1 MMMKKLRKNLMIG
14 KQTKGKSFRGLLN
27 YLEQN
32 SKAEIIAGNMGGR
45 NAIQLSK
52 EFRLSRQLHPEA
64 EKVVYHASLSLPPG
78 ERLDDYTWDE
88 ITSKYLEGM
97 GFGCNQYVVYRHSDK
112 DHDHVHIVASRIR
125 LDDAKIVSDSWDYVR
140 SENLIRQL
148 EKEYG
153 LQQAPSSRE
162 TYERSLSAGQSRRM
176 EREQAEYE
184 SGQRNS
190 PPERTVKEQL
200 QTTINEAIKSS
211 SSMPELMKKLLLEN
225 VSVRCE
231 FTRTG
236 KPKGISYGMNGIAFS
251 GTKLGK
257 AYTFPGLQK
266 YESIK
271 YNPKTD
277 KVLIINM
284 MQYTRTAKKIE
295 ASELD
300 KIVPNNIIQQ
310 NTQQQ
315 LNQREVARFALIL
328 KEAWEYIGRP
338 KFRETKNY
346 CFENHEGR
354 LKFTRKSGE
363 VVIDLPLDGSH
374 SPVSNIKEE
383 DKETFEKMLKGLRI
397 SQRKQA
403 ERFASI
409 LKETWDCLG
418 QPNFIE
424 TDIYGFERVENQ
436 LKITRPNGEL
446 VADLSLD
453 DSQEPVFNIEE
464 EDKENFEGLSEI
476 VKEVEREKAEEEEQQ
491 LKRSRG
497 FSR

>member
-1 MMMKKLRKNLMIG
+1 MIG
-14 KQTKGKSFRGLLN
+14 KQIKGRSFRGLLN
-27 YLEQN
+27 YLEEN
-32 SKAEIIAGNMGGR
+32 SKAEIIGGNMSGHD
-45 NAIQLSK
+45 AIQLSK
-52 EFRLSRQLHPEA
+52 EFRLSRQLNPEVERA
-64 EKVVYHASLSLPPG
+64 VYHCSLSLAPG
-78 ERLDDYTWDE
+78 ENLDNETWNE
-88 ITSKYLEGM
+88 IISKYLEGM
-97 GFGCNQYVVYRHSDK
+97 GFDCNQYVLYRHSDK

-153 LQQAPSSRE
+153 LEQAPSSRE
-162 TYERSLSAGQSRRM
+162 KKENNLSTGQLRRI

-184 SGQRNS
+184 RGERDS
-190 PPERTVKEQL
+190 PPELPIKKQL
-200 QTTINEAIKSS
+200 QITIDKAIESS
-211 SSMPELMKKLLLEN
+211 DSMSELMKKLLLEN

-257 AYTFPGLQK
+257 GYTFSGLQK

-277 KVLIINM
+277 KELIINM
-284 MQYTRTAKKIE
+284 MQYANTAKKIE

-300 KIVPNNIIQQ
+300 KIVPTKVLQQ

-315 LNQREVARFALIL
+315 LNQREVARFAWIL
-328 KEAWEYIGRP
+328 KEAWECIGR
-338 KFRETKNY
+338 
-346 CFENHEGR
+346 
-354 LKFTRKSGE
+354 
-363 VVIDLPLDGSH
+363 
-374 SPVSNIKEE
+374 
-383 DKETFEKMLKGLRI
+383 
-397 SQRKQA
+397 
-403 ERFASI
+403 
-409 LKETWDCLG
+409 
-418 QPNFIE
+418 PNFIE
-424 TDIYGFERVENQ
+424 TNVYGFERVENQ

-476 VKEVEREKAEEEEQQ
+476 VKEVQREKAEEEEEEEQQ

-497 FSR
+497 FSL

>member
-1 MMMKKLRKNLMIG
+1 MKKSRKNLMIG

-78 ERLDDYTWDE
+78 EHLDDFTWDE
-88 ITSKYLEGM
+88 ITSKYLEEM

-153 LQQAPSSRE
+153 LEQAPSSRE
-162 TYERSLSAGQSRRM
+162 KKENNLSTGQLRRI

-184 SGQRNS
+184 RGERDS
-190 PPERTVKEQL
+190 PPELPIKKQL
-200 QTTINEAIKSS
+200 QITIDKAIESS
-211 SSMPELMKKLLLEN
+211 DSMSELMKKLLLEN

-257 AYTFPGLQK
+257 GYTFSGLQK

-277 KVLIINM
+277 KELIINM
-284 MQYTRTAKKIE
+284 MQYANTAKKIE

-300 KIVPNNIIQQ
+300 KIVPTKVLQQ

-315 LNQREVARFALIL
+315 LNQREVARFAWIL
-328 KEAWEYIGRP
+328 KEAWECIGR
-338 KFRETKNY
+338 
-346 CFENHEGR
+346 
-354 LKFTRKSGE
+354 
-363 VVIDLPLDGSH
+363 
-374 SPVSNIKEE
+374 
-383 DKETFEKMLKGLRI
+383 
-397 SQRKQA
+397 
-403 ERFASI
+403 
-409 LKETWDCLG
+409 
-418 QPNFIE
+418 PNFIE
-424 TDIYGFERVENQ
+424 TNVYGFERVENQ

-497 FSR
+497 LSL

>member
-1 MMMKKLRKNLMIG
+1 MIG
-14 KQTKGKSFRGLLN
+14 NQSKGKSFRGLLD
-27 YLEQN
+27 YLESKDN
-32 SKAEIIAGNMGGR
+32 SCLIGGNMFGR
-45 NAIQLSK
+45 NARELAK
-52 EFRLSRQLHPEA
+52 EFRISRQLNPSA
-64 EKVVYHASLSLPPG
+64 EKVVHHVSLSLAGG
-78 ERLDDYTWDE
+78 EHLDNDTWCELADKYMEAMGYTA
-88 ITSKYLEGM
+88 
-97 GFGCNQYVVYRHSDK
+97 NQYAIYRHSDR
-112 DHDHVHIVASRIR
+112 DHEHIHICASRIS
-125 LDDAKIVSDSWDYVR
+125 LDDGKVTRDSWEYIR
-140 SENLIRQL
+140 SEQIIRQL
-148 EKEYG
+148 EQEYG
-153 LQQAPSSRE
+153 LEQTVSSRE
-162 TYERSLSAGQSRRM
+162 KKERNLSTGQLRRM

-184 SGQRNS
+184 MGKRDS
-190 PPERTVKEQL
+190 PPELPVKKQL

-211 SSMPELMKKLLLEN
+211 DSMPEFMKKLLLEN

-236 KPKGISYGMNGIAFS
+236 KPKGISYGMSGIAFS

-257 AYTFPGLQK
+257 GYTFPGLQK

-284 MQYTRTAKKIE
+284 MQYARTAKKIE

-300 KIVPNNIIQQ
+300 KIVPNGIIQQ

-346 CFENHEGR
+346 CFENYEDR

-374 SPVSNIKEE
+374 SPVSNIKEG

-436 LKITRPNGEL
+436 LKVTRPNGEL

-497 FSR
+497 LSL

>member
-1 MMMKKLRKNLMIG
+1 MTRKKSKRNLMIG

-78 ERLDDYTWDE
+78 ERLDDSTWDE

-125 LDDAKIVSDSWDYVR
+125 LDNSKIVSDSWDYVR

-153 LQQAPSSRE
+153 LQQAPGSRE
-162 TYERSLSAGQSRRM
+162 KKERSLSAGQSRRM

-184 SGQRNS
+184 AGKRNS
-190 PPERTVKEQL
+190 PPELPVKEQL
-200 QTTINEAIKSS
+200 QATIDKAIKSS
-211 SSMPELMKKLLLEN
+211 ESMPELIKKLLIEN
-225 VSVRCE
+225 ISVKCE

-236 KPKGISYGMNGIAFS
+236 KPKGISYGMSGVAFS

-257 AYTFPGLQK
+257 GYTFPGLQK

-277 KVLIINM
+277 KELIINM
-284 MQYTRTAKKIE
+284 MQYTQTAKKIE

-300 KIVPNNIIQQ
+300 KIAPNNIIQQ

-315 LNQREVARFALIL
+315 LNQREVERFALIL
-328 KEAWEYIGRP
+328 KQTWRCIGRP
-338 KFRETKNY
+338 KFIETNSY
-346 CFENHEGR
+346 CFEHVG
-354 LKFTRKSGE
+354 
-363 VVIDLPLDGSH
+363 
-374 SPVSNIKEE
+374 
-383 DKETFEKMLKGLRI
+383 
-397 SQRKQA
+397 
-403 ERFASI
+403 
-409 LKETWDCLG
+409 
-418 QPNFIE
+418 
-424 TDIYGFERVENQ
+424 NQ

-446 VADLSLD
+446 VADLPFD
-453 DSQEPVFNIEE
+453 KQHQPVFNIKEG
-464 EDKENFEGLSEI
+464 DKENFEEMSEI
-476 VKEVEREKAEEEEQQ
+476 VKEFEREKAEEEQQ

-497 FSR
+497 FSL

>member
-1 MMMKKLRKNLMIG
+1 MIG
-14 KQTKGKSFRGLLN
+14 KQIKGRSFRGLLN
-27 YLEQN
+27 YLEEN
-32 SKAEIIAGNMGGR
+32 SKAEIVGGNMSGQ

-52 EFRLSRQLHPEA
+52 EFRLSRLLYPEVERA
-64 EKVVYHASLSLPPG
+64 VYHCSLSLPPG
-78 ERLDDYTWDE
+78 EHLDNETWNE
-88 ITSKYLEGM
+88 ITSKYLSGM
-97 GFGCNQYVVYRHSDK
+97 GFDSNQYVVYRHSDK
-112 DHDHVHIVASRIR
+112 DHDHIHIVASRIR
-125 LDDAKIVSDSWDYVR
+125 LDDSKVVHDGWDYVR

-153 LQQAPSSRE
+153 LEQAPSSRE
-162 TYERSLSAGQSRRM
+162 KKENNLSTGQLRRI

-184 SGQRNS
+184 MGKRDS
-190 PPERTVKEQL
+190 PPELPVKKQL
-200 QTTINEAIKSS
+200 QITINKAIESS
-211 SSMPELMKKLLLEN
+211 DSMPELMKKLLLEN

-257 AYTFPGLQK
+257 GYTFPGLQK

-271 YNPKTD
+271 YNSKTD
-277 KVLIINM
+277 KELIINM
-284 MQYTRTAKKIE
+284 MQYVTTAKKIE
-295 ASELD
+295 SSELD
-300 KIVPNNIIQQ
+300 KIVPTKVLQQ

-315 LNQREVARFALIL
+315 LNQREV
-328 KEAWEYIGRP
+328 
-338 KFRETKNY
+338 
-346 CFENHEGR
+346 
-354 LKFTRKSGE
+354 
-363 VVIDLPLDGSH
+363 
-374 SPVSNIKEE
+374 
-383 DKETFEKMLKGLRI
+383 
-397 SQRKQA
+397 

-476 VKEVEREKAEEEEQQ
+476 VKEVEREKAEEQEEEEQQ

-497 FSR
+497 FSL

>member
-1 MMMKKLRKNLMIG
+1 MIG
-14 KQTKGKSFRGLLN
+14 KQIKGRSFRGLLN
-27 YLEQN
+27 YLEEN
-32 SKAEIIAGNMGGR
+32 SKAEIIGGNMSGQ

-52 EFRLSRQLHPEA
+52 EFRLSRQLNPEVERA
-64 EKVVYHASLSLPPG
+64 VYHCSLSLAPG
-78 ERLDDYTWDE
+78 EHLDNETWNE
-88 ITSKYLEGM
+88 ITSKYLSGM
-97 GFGCNQYVVYRHSDK
+97 GFDSNQYVVYRHSDK
-112 DHDHVHIVASRIR
+112 DHDHIHIVASRIR
-125 LDDAKIVSDSWDYVR
+125 LDDYKVVHDGWDYVR

-153 LQQAPSSRE
+153 LEQAPSSRE
-162 TYERSLSAGQSRRM
+162 KKENNLSTGQLRRI

-184 SGQRNS
+184 RGERDS
-190 PPERTVKEQL
+190 PPELPIKKQL
-200 QTTINEAIKSS
+200 QITIDKAIESS
-211 SSMPELMKKLLLEN
+211 DSMSELMKKLLLEN

-236 KPKGISYGMNGIAFS
+236 KPKGISYGINGIAFS

-257 AYTFPGLQK
+257 GYTFPGLQK

-271 YNPKTD
+271 YDPKTD
-277 KVLIINM
+277 KELIINM
-284 MQYTRTAKKIE
+284 IQYVNTAKKIE

-315 LNQREVARFALIL
+315 LNQREVERFALIL
-328 KEAWEYIGRP
+328 KQAWQYIGRP

-346 CFENHEGR
+346 CFENYEDR
-354 LKFTRKSGE
+354 LKLTRKSGE
-363 VVIDLPLDGSH
+363 LVIDLPLDGSH
-374 SPVSNIKEE
+374 SPVSNIKER
-383 DKETFEKMLKGLRI
+383 DKETFEKMLEVVRI
-397 SQRKQA
+397 LKREEA

-424 TDIYGFERVENQ
+424 TNVYGFERVENQ
-436 LKITRPNGEL
+436 LKVTRPNGEL

-476 VKEVEREKAEEEEQQ
+476 VKEVEREKAEEEEEEQQ

-497 FSR
+497 LSL

>member
-1 MMMKKLRKNLMIG
+1 MTRKKSQRNLMIG

-52 EFRLSRQLHPEA
+52 EFRLSRQLNPEV

-153 LQQAPSSRE
+153 LQQAPGSRE

-211 SSMPELMKKLLLEN
+211 NSMPELMKKLLVEN

-236 KPKGISYGMNGIAFS
+236 KPKGISYGMNGVAFS

-257 AYTFPGLQK
+257 GYTFPGLQK

-271 YNPKTD
+271 YDPKTD
-277 KVLIINM
+277 KELIINM
-284 MQYTRTAKKIE
+284 MRYAQTAKKIE
-295 ASELD
+295 VSKLEE
-300 KIVPNNIIQQ
+300 IVPSKPLIQNN
-310 NTQQQ
+310 QQQ
-315 LNQREVARFALIL
+315 LNQREVERFALIL
-328 KEAWEYIGRP
+328 KEAWRCVGQP
-338 KFRETKNY
+338 KLIETNSY
-346 CFENHEGR
+346 CFEH
-354 LKFTRKSGE
+354 
-363 VVIDLPLDGSH
+363 
-374 SPVSNIKEE
+374 
-383 DKETFEKMLKGLRI
+383 
-397 SQRKQA
+397 
-403 ERFASI
+403 
-409 LKETWDCLG
+409 
-418 QPNFIE
+418 
-424 TDIYGFERVENQ
+424 VENQ
-436 LKITRPNGEL
+436 LKITRPSGEL
-446 VADLSLD
+446 VADLPFD
-453 DSQEPVFNIEE
+453 KQHKPVFNIKEG
-464 EDKENFEGLSEI
+464 DKENFEEMSEI
-476 VKEVEREKAEEEEQQ
+476 VKEFDREKAEEEQ

-497 FSR
+497 FSL